1 MIIECIIVGLGGFIG
16 SVLRYLMN
24 QIPIDKSGIFPFNTF
39 LINVIGAFLI
49 SFFSIYFLTNIS
61 NDLNPSTIKNLSL
74 FLNVGIC
81 GGFTTFST
89 FALETTDL
97 IEMGHFGIAFS
108 YVFLSMLLG
117 VIAIFLPR
125 LLLK

>member
-1 MIIECIIVGLGGFIG
+1 MYNCRFGRIYWQC
-16 SVLRYLMN
+16 LRYLMN
-24 QIPIDKSGIFPFNTF
+24 QIPIDKSGFFPFNTF

-61 NDLNPSTIKNLSL
+61 NDLNPNTIKNLSL

-81 GGFTTFST
+81 GEFTTFST

-97 IEMGHFGIAFS
+97 IEWDILELHFHMF
-108 YVFLSMLLG
+108 F
-117 VIAIFLPR
+117 
-125 LLLK
+125 